1 MPAPL
6 LRTAPWRRAPLALVR
21 QPSLLLTVGAV
32 ALVLGLAAAVG
43 PLFLASTSS
52 AIVQEDLTEGC
63 PTVAGLR
70 VAGFGRFADREP
82 EALTVAARDA
92 ALRGALADI
101 DHLQPT
107 TFTAVGPPITVETPS
122 GPDDIRVRLVHRD
135 DVEEQI
141 EVVEDAGG
149 EGVWIPERAAGE
161 LGIGAGATMTLLPRP
176 ASTDEVRVRG
186 VYRDIASP
194 LPATWCAQERTVY
207 PAGTG
212 EAPDRLLFVDRA
224 TYERLETAVDGTLS
238 RLIWETS
245 IDRRGLTLPD
255 VVRVADDLHVIAE
268 ALRSG
273 SELESRIVP
282 FSTQLYLPDY
292 VRVWQDTR
300 AAVREG
306 VLPIV
311 LTAVAISLLF
321 LVSVARSWTEQRR
334 ATIDLLV
341 QRGVSPAWI
350 SAKAM
355 FELALPVVGFALG
368 GWALGIVAMRAVGPS
383 PLLDA
388 RSVREALTLSAAL
401 AVAGLGLAT
410 LAVLVAVR
418 RIEQDRG
425 RIRAGAVA
433 VVAELGLLLAAGLVY
448 ARVVDHD
455 QQLLQQRTGTPRIDV
470 LHLLFPILLIVGA
483 GAVAV
488 RLLVLLLP
496 VLRRVGGRWPVAAM
510 LGVRRLA
517 GSRHAVHVLGLAA
530 VVATGLVAASSIVVA
545 SADATLHAK
554 SAVFVGG
561 DVAARIPDAVELPE
575 ALRGRATL
583 VTRYVNVAGPGGEP
597 ADLIGI
603 DPATFAD
610 GAFWDDTLAD
620 VPLDDLLA
628 ELGPATGRGVPVIA
642 VGRAGLGGDLAVGVG
657 ARATHLPVVTAARAR
672 AFPGERSKPLYVG
685 STAALATFDESDFA
699 EVWSSAGTATE
710 LVEVL
715 RDAGVTV
722 WGDVTAD
729 GVLTV
734 GSFRTTA
741 WTFGFLRALGSLI
754 AVLTVAAVVAHVIA
768 RERRGRLGYAI
779 ARRCGL
785 AARSYLL
792 SLAVE
797 LVVLLTSAFVVGG
810 ALGWLA
816 AATTHHRLDGL
827 RRLPPAPLFRIPGP
841 SLALAAL
848 ASVAVVLLGARLA
861 QRASERAD
869 LVGVLRAEA

>member
-1 MPAPL
+1 MPTRL
-6 LRTAPWRRAPLALVR
+6 LRTAPWRRAPLALLR
-21 QPSLLLTVGAV
+21 QPALLLTVGAV

-70 VAGFGRFADREP
+70 VAGFGRFSDNGPMTIAS
-82 EALTVAARDA
+82 RDA
-92 ALRGALADI
+92 ALRGALAGI

-107 TFTAVGPPITVETPS
+107 TFTAVGPPIPVSRPS
-122 GPDDIRVRLVHRD
+122 GPDDIRVRLVHRTD
-135 DVEEQI
+135 IEEQI

-149 EGVWIPERAAGE
+149 DGAWIPERAAGE
-161 LGIGAGATMTLLPRP
+161 LGIGAGGTMTLLPTP
-176 ASTDEVRVRG
+176 GATDELRVRG

-194 LPATWCAQERTVY
+194 LPPTWCAQERTVY
-207 PAGTG
+207 PAGPG
-212 EAPDRLLFVDRA
+212 EAPDRLMFVDRA
-224 TYERLETAVDGTLS
+224 TYDRLDVAVGGSAS

-255 VVRVADDLHVIAE
+255 VERTSVELGAIAT

-273 SELESRIVP
+273 SPLEAEIVP
-282 FSTQLYLPDY
+282 FGVQLYLPDY

-300 AAVREG
+300 DAVREG

-321 LVSVARSWTEQRR
+321 LISVARSWTEQRR

-350 SAKAM
+350 STSALL
-355 FELALPVVGFALG
+355 ELALPIIVFALG
-368 GWALGIVAMRAVGPS
+368 GWALGIVALRAVGPS
-383 PLLDA
+383 PLLDP
-388 RSVREALTLSAAL
+388 RSVQEALTLTVVLAA
-401 AVAGLGLAT
+401 AGLALAT

-418 RIEQDRG
+418 RIEQDGARV
-425 RIRAGAVA
+425 RAGAVA
-433 VVAELGLLLAAGLVY
+433 VLAELGLLLAAGLVY
-448 ARVVDHD
+448 ARVVEHD
-455 QQLLQQRTGTPRIDV
+455 DRLLSQRGATPRIDV

-496 VLRRVGGRWPVAAM
+496 VLRRVGARWPVAAM

-530 VVATGLVAASSIVVA
+530 VVATGLVAASSIVVS
-545 SADATLHAK
+545 SADATLYAK

-561 DVAARIPDAVELPE
+561 DVAARTPDAVELP
-575 ALRGRATL
+575 APLHGRATL
-583 VTRYVNVAGPGGEP
+583 VTRYVNVTGPDGEP

-610 GAFWDDTLAD
+610 GAFWDDSLAD
-620 VPLDDLLA
+620 VPLADLLA
-628 ELGPATGRGVPVIA
+628 ELGPATARGVPVIA
-642 VGRAGLGGDLAVGVG
+642 VGRAGLGGDLGLGVG
-657 ARATHLPVVTAARAR
+657 ARAVQVPVVTAARAR

-685 STAALATFDESDFA
+685 STAALAAFDESDFA
-699 EVWSSAGTATE
+699 EVWAASGTADE
-710 LVEVL
+710 LVDVL
-715 RDAGVTV
+715 RAAEVTV

-754 AVLTVAAVVAHVIA
+754 AVLTVAAVVAHVVA

-785 AARSYLL
+785 TARSYAL
-792 SLAVE
+792 SLGIE
-797 LVVLLTSAFVVGG
+797 LAMLLTSAFVVGG
-810 ALGWLA
+810 GLGWIA

-827 RRLPPAPLFRIPGP
+827 RRLPPDPLFRVPGAT
-841 SLALAAL
+841 LALAAAVSL
-848 ASVAVVLLGARLA
+848 AVVLLGARMA
-861 QRASERAD
+861 QRTSERAD
-869 LVGVLRAEA
+869 IVGVLRAEV

>member
-1 MPAPL
+1 MPLRL
-6 LRTAPWRRAPLALVR
+6 LRTAPWRRAPLALLR

-70 VAGFGRFADREP
+70 VAGFGRFADPEP
-82 EALTVAARDA
+82 LTVASRDD

-101 DHLQPT
+101 DHLRPT
-107 TFTAVGPPITVETPS
+107 TFTAVGPPIPVETAD
-122 GPDDIRVRLVHRD
+122 GPDDIRVRLVHRS
-135 DVEEQI
+135 DVEDQI

-161 LGIGAGATMTLLPRP
+161 LGISAGASMTLLPSP
-176 ASTDEVRVRG
+176 ASTDVVRVRG

-194 LPATWCAQERTVY
+194 LPPTWCAQERTVY

-224 TYERLETAVDGTLS
+224 TYDRLEVAVDGNAS

-245 IDRRGLTLPD
+245 IDQRGLTLPEAEG
-255 VVRVADDLHVIAE
+255 VATELGAIAE
-268 ALRSG
+268 SLRSG
-273 SELESRIVP
+273 SELEAQIIP
-282 FSTQLYLPDY
+282 FSAQLYLPDY

-300 AAVREG
+300 DAVREG

-321 LVSVARSWTEQRR
+321 LISVARSWTEQRR
-334 ATIDLLV
+334 AAIDLLV

-350 SAKAM
+350 STKALL
-355 FELALPVVGFALG
+355 ELALPIIGFAVA
-368 GWALGIVAMRAVGPS
+368 GWGVGIVAMRAVGPS
-383 PLLDA
+383 PLLDDA
-388 RSVREALTLSAAL
+388 AVREALVLTAGL
-401 AVAGLGLAT
+401 AVAGLGLAA

-425 RIRAGAVA
+425 GVRPGAVA
-433 VVAELGLLLAAGLVY
+433 VLAELGLLLAAGLVY

-455 QQLLQQRTGTPRIDV
+455 EALLAQRGSTPRIDV

-496 VLRRVGGRWPVAAM
+496 VLRRVGSRWPVAAT

-530 VVATGLVAASSIVVA
+530 VVATGLVVASSIVVS

-561 DVAARIPDAVELPE
+561 DVAARIPDPVELP
-575 ALRGRATL
+575 APLRGNATL
-583 VTRYVNVAGPGGEP
+583 VTRYVNVSGPDGEP

-610 GAFWDDTLAD
+610 GAFWDDTMAD

-642 VGRAGLGGDLAVGVG
+642 VGRAGLGGDLRLGAG
-657 ARATHLPVVTAARAR
+657 ARAVELPVVTAARAL

-685 STAALATFDESDFA
+685 STAALAAFDESDFA
-699 EVWSSAGTATE
+699 EVWSGAGTAVE
-710 LVEVL
+710 LVQAL

-722 WGDVTAD
+722 WGDVSAD

-754 AVLTVAAVVAHVIA
+754 AVLTVAAVIAHVVA

-785 AARSYLL
+785 AARSYAL
-792 SLAVE
+792 SLGIE
-797 LVVLLTSAFVVGG
+797 LAVLLTSAFVVGG

-827 RRLPPAPLFRIPGP
+827 RRLPPAPLFRIPGASLTLAAIA
-841 SLALAAL
+841 SLA
-848 ASVAVVLLGARLA
+848 VVFVGARLA
-861 QRASERAD
+861 QRSSERAD
-869 LVGVLRAEA
+869 IVGVLRAEA